1 MALSLEEKTQLCFKA
16 AEAKKAFDLVLL
28 DLRQFSYVTD
38 YFMVCSGSS
47 TVQVQAIADAIDE
60 SLRKEGIYPLGREG
74 YNEARW
80 VLLDYNDLVVHIFYD
95 ETRRFYDLERLWGE
109 ANIIRI
115 EEDQR

>member
-1 MALSLEEKTQLCFKA
+1 MALNVEEKTQFCCKA
-16 AEAKKAFDLVLL
+16 AQAKKAFDLVLL
-28 DLRQFSYVTD
+28 DLRRFSFVTD

-60 SLRKEGIYPLGREG
+60 GLRKEGIYPLGREG
-74 YNEARW
+74 YNDARW

-115 EEDQR
+115 EDDQK